1 MEKIIANA
9 TLGLLMI
16 LFQDTDPILT
26 VLVPRFVICGV
37 ALAGLIWIV
46 GYVIHDLKEWFS

>member
-1 MEKIIANA
+1 MEEIIANA

-16 LFQDTDPILT
+16 LFQDTDPLLT